1 MPLHL
6 AYENVRNIDLKFQP
20 YDNDIVRE
28 SPANS

>member
-6 AYENVRNIDLKFQP
+6 AYENVRNIDHKFQP
-20 YDNDIVRE
+20 CDNNIVRE